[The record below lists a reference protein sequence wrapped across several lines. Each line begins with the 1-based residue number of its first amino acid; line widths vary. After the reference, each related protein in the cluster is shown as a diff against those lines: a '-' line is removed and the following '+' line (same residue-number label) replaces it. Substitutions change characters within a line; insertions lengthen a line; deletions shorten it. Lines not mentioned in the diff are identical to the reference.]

1 MLTNTEKCLA
11 YNQCKRMVQ
20 ITYIIK
26 LFIENKCIK
35 KTKKRCA
42 FQMHF
47 PRTQLW
53 VLRLKMFLS
62 FTLESLCTFSAMTRN
77 HCFYSRFQKY
87 RQEQEQCDEH
97 GMQCIHPLRS
107 FITFIIGKPKKKE
120 RKQTSHKRPGLKRM
134 VPASGKF

>member
-47 PRTQLW
+47 PRTHLW
-53 VLRLKMFLS
+53 VLRFKMFL
-62 FTLESLCTFSAMTRN
+62 FSMR
-77 HCFYSRFQKY
+77 
-87 RQEQEQCDEH
+87 
-97 GMQCIHPLRS
+97 
-107 FITFIIGKPKKKE
+107 
-120 RKQTSHKRPGLKRM
+120 
-134 VPASGKF
+134 